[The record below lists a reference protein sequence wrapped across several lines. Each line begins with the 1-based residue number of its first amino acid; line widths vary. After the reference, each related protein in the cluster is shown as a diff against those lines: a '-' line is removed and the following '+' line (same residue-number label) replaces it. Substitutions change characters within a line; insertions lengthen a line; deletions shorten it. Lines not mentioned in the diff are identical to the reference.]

1 MFFLSA
7 SQTSSPLEEP
17 QQTFPLAL
25 PFAVPVLER
34 LFLPGGQLEWFCWYF
49 GSSSIRR
56 HLLQHHGLGA
66 PGKPPVSVCL
76 QVPRGHAA
84 FHWPPAQ
91 LLQPGY
97 KSGCR
102 MDMGLKPETST
113 LLCPWSS
120 QERFGASPNLQLR
133 SSIHPCLP
141 QNLAAVPAA
150 STSAPMCLCNLIFI
164 PSIVISLQP
173 RGKDNL
179 SEQSCWQR
187 GCPKSTRG
195 VGERDGAMPPSQEG
209 WLRLWMSV
217 LLQHTH
223 TKNYLFRLEN

>member
-7 SQTSSPLEEP
+7 TQTSSPLEEP
-17 QQTFPLAL
+17 QQTFPLAM

-49 GSSSIRR
+49 GSSSTRR
-56 HLLQHHGLGA
+56 HLLQHRGLGA
-66 PGKPPVSVCL
+66 PGKRPVSVCL

-102 MDMGLKPETST
+102 MDMGLKPEIST

-120 QERFGASPNLQLR
+120 QERFGGQPQSSAEVFHPSTPAPELGHSPCCVHI
-133 SSIHPCLP
+133 SPD
-141 QNLAAVPAA
+141 V
-150 STSAPMCLCNLIFI
+150 
-164 PSIVISLQP
+164 SLQFDIYTFDSYIFATE
-173 RGKDNL
+173 GK
-179 SEQSCWQR
+179 R
-187 GCPKSTRG
+187 
-195 VGERDGAMPPSQEG
+195 
-209 WLRLWMSV
+209 
-217 LLQHTH
+217 
-223 TKNYLFRLEN
+223 